1 MTGQV
6 PFETCQRGG
15 MAKINKNPLPIIQLQ
30 IIYDTPFPPPFFN
43 FFFLQWWPEQ
53 GLHGI
58 LFYYVVPKFTAYGF
72 KRFNN
77 KSIFQSQKKIDLVEI
92 MSLNVMDEAVLRS
105 PEWVSTGGPP
115 VARSSCPP
123 GPRSGRSYC
132 TWLYSLNKKNVT
144 SEKNH
149 FSSSPPLP

>member
-30 IIYDTPFPPPFFN
+30 IIYDTPFSPPFFN

-53 GLHGI
+53 ELHGI

-77 KSIFQSQKKIDLVEI
+77 KSIFQSQKKLIWSKSCPWMQWMRPFSDHQNGCPL
-92 MSLNVMDEAVLRS
+92 AVLRL
-105 PEWVSTGGPP
+105 PVPHVLQVRGPIDL
-115 VARSSCPP
+115 S
-123 GPRSGRSYC
+123 C
-132 TWLYSLNKKNVT
+132 TWLCSLNKKNVT

-149 FSSSPPLP
+149 F